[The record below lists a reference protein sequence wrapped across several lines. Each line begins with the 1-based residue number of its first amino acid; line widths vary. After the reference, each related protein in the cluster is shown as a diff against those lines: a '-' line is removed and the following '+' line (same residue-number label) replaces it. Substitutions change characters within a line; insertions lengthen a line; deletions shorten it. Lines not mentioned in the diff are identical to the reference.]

1 MNLPA
6 GVTQR
11 QDLDVAPKSNPMS
24 IEGLNA
30 LAAQK
35 RREAEQMEAI
45 LARRQQEEQEER
57 DRLAT
62 AAEKKR
68 QDAEKKRQEEELE
81 RQKWAAINATA
92 RPAGHHVA
100 VSVAGFD
107 RMVIA
112 SELVVPRLVGDD
124 LLIQPLGITLEVF
137 TLESPV
143 VDSTSAMLLEPL
155 YLDEAHRRW
164 VELMQDTAELMPGC
178 PWLYTA
184 ALPSVVL
191 VDAGPVNPQTD
202 RPATTHKIVRAT
214 WGDCYCHNPI
224 HHKGGE

>member
-1 MNLPA
+1 MSLTIGEIK
-6 GVTQR
+6 GVTGSR
-11 QDLDVAPKSNPMS
+11 ELDLLPNGHQP
-24 IEGLNA
+24 
-30 LAAQK
+30 AAVLFAQAEAAAK
-35 RREAEQMEAI
+35 REQ
-45 LARRQQEEQEER
+45 LQQEEHQAEQER
-57 DRLAT
+57 IRQK
-62 AAEKKR
+62 AEAKA

-124 LLIQPLGITLEVF
+124 LLIQPLGVTLEVF

-143 VDSTSAMLLEPL
+143 VDSLSAMLLEPL

-164 VELMQDTAELMPGC
+164 EALVSAIADLMPGC
-178 PWLYTA
+178 SWLYTA
-184 ALPSVVL
+184 AAPAVVL
-191 VDAGPVNPQTD
+191 VDAGPINPRTEK
-202 RPATTHKIVRAT
+202 PAGSHKIVRAT

-224 HHKGGE
+224 HNKE